1 MASLSREEEAE
12 LARSNKKAKDV
23 NHAGFSNGKG
33 MGIPQPEQVHEFRP
47 PSSPPSFKDKLVG
60 EILGA
65 YTQAFNFAE
74 LMDDDAESDEDVGKL
89 RQGLAAVKFTK
100 EFKQHIR
107 SWEPYFK
114 PSTANVSS
122 VAVWIRLNELPI
134 EFYNAEALFHIGKA
148 IGNVLRVD
156 THTASETRGRF
167 ACLCV
172 QVDVDKP
179 LINTVLIGR
188 FEQTVTYEGI
198 HRMCFSCGRMGHR
211 RESCPYTIRNGNDQV
226 DKDEGDSVDRSGQ
239 PCNSHVPDNPVRS
252 SGTTPKALED
262 NYGPWL
268 LVSRKKTGTK
278 GRGRNVP
285 DAGRSHAQGQE
296 GVDAHAPGAKAT
308 TDRAPKSGSRFSLRE
323 RKRKLSPTKSPMAY
337 IRKEGTQGGATGT
350 SVLAQVPLHSG
361 LLDSY
366 HPGLGEGP
374 MSFKVNSSVSIKG
387 KKVMAR
393 ARAHQTSFRILE
405 SSISTRDIA
414 IYL

>member
-1 MASLSREEEAE
+1 
-12 LARSNKKAKDV
+12 
-23 NHAGFSNGKG
+23 
-33 MGIPQPEQVHEFRP
+33 MGIPQPKQVHEFRP

-60 EILGA
+60 EIPGA
-65 YTQAFNFAE
+65 YTQAFNFAK

-107 SWEPYFK
+107 SPSYKALIVKVYARTVGFNLLHARIHSLWRPVGRLDCVGLGYDFFLIRFAEKEDYEAVLKKGPWFIGEHFLSIRPWEPYFK

-122 VAVWIRLNELPI
+122 VVVWIRLNELPI
-134 EFYNAEALFHIGKA
+134 EFYNAEALFHIEKA

-167 ACLCV
+167 ARLCV

-179 LINTVLIGR
+179 LIDTVLIGR

-211 RESCPYTIRNGNDQV
+211 QESCPYTVRNGNDQV

-252 SGTTPKALED
+252 SGTTPEALED

-278 GRGRNVP
+278 GRGGNVP
-285 DAGRSHAQGQE
+285 DAGRSHAQ
-296 GVDAHAPGAKAT
+296 
-308 TDRAPKSGSRFSLRE
+308 R
-323 RKRKLSPTKSPMAY
+323 
-337 IRKEGTQGGATGT
+337 
-350 SVLAQVPLHSG
+350 
-361 LLDSY
+361 
-366 HPGLGEGP
+366 
-374 MSFKVNSSVSIKG
+374 
-387 KKVMAR
+387 
-393 ARAHQTSFRILE
+393 
-405 SSISTRDIA
+405 
-414 IYL
+414 